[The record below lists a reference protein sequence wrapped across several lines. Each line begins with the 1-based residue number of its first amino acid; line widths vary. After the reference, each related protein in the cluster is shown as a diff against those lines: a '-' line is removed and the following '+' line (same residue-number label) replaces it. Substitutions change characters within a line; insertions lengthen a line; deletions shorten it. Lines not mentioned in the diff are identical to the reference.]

1 MARGIFITGT
11 DTEVGKTV
19 VAAGLAGALKKR
31 GVEVGVMKPVA
42 TGGREDTL
50 FLMKAIS
57 SPDPIE
63 RVNPIFLEPPLAP
76 SIAAEISRV
85 EIDLSKIWKAYAKL
99 SSQHEFMVVEGI
111 GGLLV
116 PIKGKFLVSDL
127 IKRLNLP
134 IIVVS
139 RPGLGTINH
148 TLLTI
153 RCAKSHGIEIKGII
167 INSLKKERISL
178 AERTNPEIIEE
189 LSGIPILGI
198 LPFDSQVNLATC
210 DLGNIIE
217 LTQKYIDLNRIMRRE

>member
-1 MARGIFITGT
+1 MARGIFVSGT

-42 TGGREDTL
+42 TGGREDAL
-50 FLMKAIS
+50 FLMKAVS
-57 SPDPIE
+57 SPDSIE

-76 SIAAEISRV
+76 SIATEISRV

-153 RCAKSHGIEIKGII
+153 RCAKSYGIEIKGII

-178 AERTNPEIIEE
+178 AERTNPEIIEG

-217 LTQKYIDLNRIMRRE
+217 LTQKHIDLNRIMRRE

>member
-1 MARGIFITGT
+1 MTKGIFITGT
-11 DTEVGKTV
+11 DTGVGKTV
-19 VAAGLAGALKKR
+19 VAAGLAGALKRR

-42 TGGREDTL
+42 TGGRGDAL
-50 FLMKAIS
+50 LLMKAAS
-57 SPDPIE
+57 SPDPME
-63 RVNPIFLEPPLAP
+63 VVNPIFLEPPLAP
-76 SIAAEISRV
+76 STAAEISRA

-116 PIKGKFLVSDL
+116 PIKGKFLVVDL
-127 IKRLNLP
+127 IKRLGLP

-153 RCAKSHGIEIKGII
+153 ECAKRHRIEIRGIV
-167 INSLKKERISL
+167 INGPKKKKSGL
-178 AERTNPEIIEE
+178 AEKTNPRIIEE
-189 LSGIPILGI
+189 LSGISILGT

-210 DLGNIIE
+210 NLGNIIE
-217 LTQKYIDLNRIMRRE
+217 MTQKQIDLHQIMKKE